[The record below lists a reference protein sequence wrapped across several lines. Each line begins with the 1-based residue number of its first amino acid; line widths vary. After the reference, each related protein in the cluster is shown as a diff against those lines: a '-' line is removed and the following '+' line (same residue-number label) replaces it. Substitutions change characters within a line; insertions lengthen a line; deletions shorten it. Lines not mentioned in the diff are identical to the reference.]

1 MPIYDNNGTTSSIIG
16 KIWDNNG
23 TTSTQIGKIYDNNGT
38 TSYEVFTSAE
48 TFTVTGVKATVER
61 TTGLQGSATTNTAS
75 FELDG
80 HSTITFQL
88 SARLSGAYRNDYL
101 PGHTVVAILYKS
113 DGTEMT
119 RTTLDGYGDGWPGNP
134 MSGTTAVSWSVANYT
149 GTYYIQI
156 YAYVHVQNI
165 FNPDGSEQTAKV
177 EGCIGTVDV
186 NNLRNLVVGNATVT
200 AA

>member
-1 MPIYDNNGTTSSIIG
+1 MSVYDHNGTNSSEIKKLYDYNGTTNSEI
-16 KIWDNNG
+16 KKAYDHDN
-23 TTSTQIGKIYDNNGT
+23 TVAHEI
-38 TSYEVFTSAE
+38 FTGAE
-48 TFTVTGVKATVER
+48 TFTVAGVNTSVYR
-61 TTGLQGSATTNTAS
+61 TTGLQGSNTINTAS
-75 FELDG
+75 FTLDG
-80 HSTITFQL
+80 HSTISFQL

-113 DGTEMT
+113 GGTEMT
-119 RTTLDGYGDGWPGNP
+119 RTTLDAFGDGWPYSP
-134 MSGTTAVSWSVANYT
+134 LSGTTAVSWNVTNYT

-156 YAYVHVQNI
+156 YTYVHVQNI
-165 FNPDGSEQTAKV
+165 YNPDGSEQTATV